1 MSSSDLRGSIATP
14 PQLESGK
21 KREGMLERK
30 RSEEEWWFISRKT
43 DEPISAEKIT
53 LKERYVFESRHRTT
67 HTIMKVSGLR

>member
-1 MSSSDLRGSIATP
+1 MSSSGPRGSTSTP
-14 PQLESGK
+14 LQLESGNED
-21 KREGMLERK
+21 EGLVRS

-43 DEPISAEKIT
+43 DEPIFAEKIT